1 MKTIAIIPAR
11 GGSKGLKNKNILP
24 LNGKPMI
31 AYTIEGALKSNILD
45 EVVVSTDSDE
55 IMNIA
60 KEYGA
65 VFPLRRPP
73 HLAEDTTSTIEVIQH
88 VLEKRYSAESVNVI
102 LLQPTSPLRTAR
114 HIKEAHQIYQDR
126 GMPLVSISE
135 ADTHPFLIREIRNG
149 CIEPIFPASPMSR
162 RQDYPPYYQLNG
174 AIYITK
180 SHFIRDGVLYKEHA
194 VPYLM
199 DKESSI
205 DIDDIYDFMLASYV
219 MEKRGKKNDNHRPE
233 DHI

>member
-11 GGSKGLKNKNILP
+11 GGSKGLKNKNILQ

-31 AYTIEGALKSNILD
+31 AYTIEAAFKSTVPD
-45 EVVVSTDSDE
+45 EVIVSTDSE
-55 IMNIA
+55 QILNIA
-60 KEYGA
+60 KQYG
-65 VFPLRRPP
+65 VDSPLRRPT

-88 VLEKRYSAESVNVI
+88 VIAERYANESVNVI

-114 HIKEAHQIYQDR
+114 HIQEAYQIYLER
-126 GMPLVSISE
+126 GIPVLSISE
-135 ADTHPFLIREIRNG
+135 ADTHPILMREIKNG
-149 CIEPIFPASPMSR
+149 FIVPFLPASSLNR

-174 AIYITK
+174 AIYITDSSYIK
-180 SHFIRDGVLYKEHA
+180 AGRLYKDLSA
-194 VPYLM
+194 PYVM

-219 MEKRGKKNDNHRPE
+219 MEKRGEKNDKYRPE
-233 DHI
+233 DHL